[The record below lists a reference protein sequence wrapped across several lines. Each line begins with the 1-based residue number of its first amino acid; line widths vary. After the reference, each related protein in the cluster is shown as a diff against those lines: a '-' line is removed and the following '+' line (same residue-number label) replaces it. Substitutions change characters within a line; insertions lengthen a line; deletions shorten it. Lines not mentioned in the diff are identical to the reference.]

1 MAIKSKYLRL
11 SVTDECNLHCN
22 FCHKEGQKGKA
33 KYLLTLEDIKFVVSQ
48 CVNLGF
54 DKFKLTGGEP
64 LIKKDILDIVSVM
77 SKLNLPN
84 FSMITNGVRLKEL
97 AHKLRQA
104 GLPRLNVTIQTF
116 NEDVFK
122 KTIHEDIEN
131 IKRTKNGI
139 DQALKVGYT
148 DLKLN
153 FVYHSDVLKKDINDV
168 TYFASE
174 RNLTLVLL
182 PVLLKGER
190 ADDDKRSAEDV
201 IKKLFSDKIEKEEDF
216 LDEFG
221 IKKRLIRLHDGAKI
235 LIRLNELSDISP
247 YKECASC
254 GKKFE
259 CCEGIFPIRILSDG
273 TLLPCMEEGRA
284 RVDIKDIIISRNDL
298 EFRKIMNGI
307 I

>member
-11 SVTDECNLHCN
+11 SVIDECNLHCN

-64 LIKKDILDIVSVM
+64 LIRKDILDIVSVM
-77 SKLNLPN
+77 NKLNLLN

-97 AHKLRQA
+97 AHDLRQA

-116 NEDVFK
+116 NEEVYK

-153 FVYHSDVLKKDINDV
+153 FVYHSDVKEEDINDV

-182 PVLLKGER
+182 PVLLKGEW
-190 ADDDKRSAEDV
+190 ADDEKRSAEDV

-216 LDEFG
+216 LDEVG
-221 IKKRLIRLHDGAKI
+221 IKKRLIHLHGGVKI
-235 LIRLNELSDISP
+235 LIRMNELSEISP

-254 GKKFE
+254 EKKIE

-273 TLLPCMEEGRA
+273 TLLPCMEEGRL
-284 RVDIKDIIISRNDL
+284 RIDMKDIIISRNDL
-298 EFRKIMNGI
+298 EFRKIMNDI
-307 I
+307 N